1 MFKFINWI
9 PYILILS
16 FGMCYALGF
25 NAGLGVSV
33 AVGSMIGMTVDY
45 EKKRKQQ
52 KKEKACDNM

>member
-16 FGMCYALGF
+16 FGMCNALGF

-45 EKKRKQQ
+45 EKKKAT
-52 KKEKACDNM
+52 KEGKSL

>member
-1 MFKFINWI
+1 MFKFVNWI

-25 NAGLGVSV
+25 NTGLGVSV
-33 AVGSMIGMTVDY
+33 AVGSLIGMTVDY

-52 KKEKACDNM
+52 KQEIVDNR